1 MTSDSAHSA
10 RRWYRFGPY
19 VVDRRSRLLW
29 RNDALV
35 PLTAKAFEILSVLIE
50 HRHRVVDKDELFE
63 LIWPKTAVEEN
74 TLTRHISTLRKAL
87 EEHPGQHQFILT
99 VPGHGYQ
106 FVADVVELAERPAH
120 LLHSVATSAHLPD
133 EHIEHLQHVDTP
145 VNGIPTIVVPTPAV
159 SRHQRNALHPVML
172 IGGLLAAAAVAGVF
186 FSVQSRRADRS
197 TSAPILRKITF
208 QAGLQREPVISPD
221 GRRVAYT
228 SSSSGNS
235 DIWVQALNEP
245 TPSRIISSPAEDSQ
259 PDWSPDGEWLV
270 FRSER
275 DGGGI
280 YVAPVGGGIER
291 KLTNFGYRPKW
302 SPDGSLVLFS
312 SSGHEGGK
320 PKFYVVGINGDTP
333 RELRPDV
340 VDQLGSVNVNWKPA
354 NREVSLWGTDVGGAA
369 RFVTVPVADG
379 PARMSAISSDV
390 HRRIAAA
397 GVTLGRFTW
406 ARSGRFLYF
415 EGSSEGVRNLWR
427 VTVDPATLAW
437 TRGPDRLTTGA
448 GDDADIALSVD
459 GTRLIFS
466 AKTLQTRLW
475 SFPFNAIEG
484 RVTGAGEA
492 VTSGGAGEQDAEALR
507 DGSKIVYSAVRAGRQ
522 ELWERSLIDRRE
534 RLVMASSEWTLTRP
548 HWSPDGTRIAYSRRP
563 NGRAVNTP
571 DAVVAVLTVQDGAE
585 HPVTKPGDARFVPS
599 DWSASGSLLIGGCPQ
614 GSGRPVAT
622 CVLDVAAAASAER
635 KIRTIASHPTLNLFE
650 QRFSPDQRWISF
662 MAVDSGDTGQ
672 ATIYVMPA
680 SGGEWHAIT
689 DGHAYDDKPHWSPD
703 GRTIYFASDR
713 GGLWNV
719 WGLRFDPATG
729 KRLGDPFRVTSL
741 ESPRQT
747 LATSQLNRMQFAVT
761 ASHLFLPLTET
772 SGELWMLENID
783 K

>member
-1 MTSDSAHSA
+1 MTSDSAHA
-10 RRWYRFGPY
+10 AGRWYRFGPY

-29 RNDALV
+29 RNDAVV
-35 PLTAKAFEILSVLIE
+35 PLTAKAFEILTVLLE
-50 HRHRVVDKDELFE
+50 RRQRVVDKDELHE

-74 TLTRHISTLRKAL
+74 TLTRHVSTLRKAL

-106 FVADVVELAERPAH
+106 FVADVVELAERPSH
-120 LLHSVATSAHLPD
+120 LLHSVATSTRPSN
-133 EHIEHLQHVDTP
+133 EHIEHIVTP
-145 VNGIPTIVVPTPAV
+145 ASGIPPIAVVPAPPFLP
-159 SRHQRNALHPVML
+159 RKQRSVFRPVML
-172 IGGLLAAAAVAGVF
+172 IGGLLALVAVVGVF
-186 FSVQSRRADRS
+186 FSLQGRRADTP

-208 QAGLQREPVISPD
+208 QAGLQREPVFSPD

-235 DIWVQALNEP
+235 DIWLQTLNEP
-245 TPSRIISSPAEDSQ
+245 TPRLIISSPAEDSQ
-259 PDWSPDGEWLV
+259 PDWSPDGEWIV

-280 YVAPVGGGIER
+280 YVAPAGGGIER
-291 KLTNFGYRPKW
+291 KLTTFGYRPKW

-320 PKFYVVGINGDTP
+320 PRLYVVGFNGETP

-354 NREVSLWGTDVGGAA
+354 NREVSLWGTDVSGVS

-379 PARMSAISSDV
+379 PARISEIPSEL

-397 GVTLGRFTW
+397 GVTLGQFTW

-415 EGSSEGVRNLWR
+415 EGTSEGVRNLWR
-427 VTVDPATLAW
+427 ITVDPATLAW
-437 TRGPDRLTTGA
+437 TGGPDRLTTGA
-448 GDDADIALSVD
+448 GDDADISLSLD
-459 GTRLIFS
+459 GTRLVFS

-475 SFPFNAIEG
+475 SFPFNAVEG
-484 RVTGAGEA
+484 RVTGPGDP

-507 DGSKIVYSAVRAGRQ
+507 DGTKIVYSAERAGRQ

-534 RLVMASSEWTLTRP
+534 RMVMASSSEWRLTRP
-548 HWSPDGTRIAYSRRP
+548 HWSPDGTRIAYSRRR
-563 NGRAVNTP
+563 NGRPVNTT

-614 GSGRPVAT
+614 GSGRPIAT
-622 CVLDVAAAASAER
+622 CVLDVAGVAP
-635 KIRTIASHPTLNLFE
+635 KVRTIASHPTHNLFE

-662 MAVDSGDTGQ
+662 IAVDNGDAGQ

-680 SGGEWHAIT
+680 TGGEWRAIT
-689 DGHAYDDKPHWSPD
+689 DGRAYDDKPHWSPD
-703 GRTIYFASDR
+703 GQTIYFASDR

-719 WGLRFDPATG
+719 WARRFDPIAG
-729 KRLGDPFRVTSL
+729 QGVGAPFRVTSFD
-741 ESPRQT
+741 SPRQT
-747 LATSQLNRMQFAVT
+747 LATQLSRMQFAVT
-761 ASHLFLPLTET
+761 ANHLFLPLTET